1 MLSDAT
7 LNKVRSRLEGL
18 YGEQAA
24 ARVMNQLKRL
34 VRQHLQL
41 RRKHQS
47 KPSWDASD
55 ILLIS
60 YGDSIQAP
68 GVTPLQALADFAERR
83 LKGVVSI
90 IHLLPFFPYSS
101 DDGFSVVDFR
111 AVSPDLGHWRDVAAL
126 NEHFDLMFDLVLNH
140 MSRENLWF
148 VDFIDNEPPG
158 RDYFI
163 ELDPTTNVSM
173 VVRPRSTPLLTPVMT
188 RDGQKHVWTTFSH
201 DQVDL
206 DYRNPDVLME
216 FVDILLYYIRR
227 GARVVRLDAVG
238 FLWKELGTNCIHLPQ
253 THEIVKL
260 MRDLLEDLEP
270 GCVLLTETNVPH
282 KENVSYFG
290 DGDEAH
296 MVYQFSLPP
305 LILHAIHRQTTRY
318 LTPWALGLGNTPL
331 PPSCTYL
338 NFTASH
344 DGIGVRPLE
353 GLVPKQEIDLLVESI
368 RARGGY
374 LSVKTDRDGGESPYE
389 LNISYYDA
397 FRDPNN
403 DDDSV
408 QIAQFLLSQTVPL
421 SLQGVPAV
429 YINAITAAFNDRIGV
444 ERSGMTRRINRRKWD
459 QAELERLLDNP
470 ASAAGRVFPEYVRR
484 LRIRREIAALHPD
497 VPQTILPLQDGL
509 FGVIRDGGDPETY
522 LAALYNFT
530 SSARVVGLDS
540 LHERFPKARWRDR
553 LGDTLVNDTDNALLI
568 PPYSG
573 AWLSPTG
580 TETATGSAVT
590 NEA

>member
-1 MLSDAT
+1 
-7 LNKVRSRLEGL
+7 
-18 YGEQAA
+18 
-24 ARVMNQLKRL
+24 
-34 VRQHLQL
+34 
-41 RRKHQS
+41 
-47 KPSWDASD
+47 
-55 ILLIS
+55 
-60 YGDSIQAP
+60 
-68 GVTPLQALADFAERR
+68 
-83 LKGVVSI
+83 
-90 IHLLPFFPYSS
+90 
-101 DDGFSVVDFR
+101 
-111 AVSPDLGHWRDVAAL
+111 
-126 NEHFDLMFDLVLNH
+126 
-140 MSRENLWF
+140 
-148 VDFIDNEPPG
+148 
-158 RDYFI
+158 
-163 ELDPTTNVSM
+163 
-173 VVRPRSTPLLTPVMT
+173 MT
-188 RDGQKHVWTTFSH
+188 REGQKHVWTTFSH

-216 FVDILLYYIRR
+216 FIDILLYYIRR

-238 FLWKELGTNCIHLPQ
+238 FLWKEAGTRCIHLPQ

-260 MRDLLEDLEP
+260 MRDLLDELEP

-282 KENVSYFG
+282 EENISYFG

-331 PPSCTYL
+331 PPKCTYL

-353 GLVPKQEIDLLVESI
+353 GLIPKEEVAELIDAI

-403 DDDSV
+403 DDDRV

-421 SLQGVPAV
+421 SLQGVPAI

-459 QAELERLLDNP
+459 QSELEHLLDNP
-470 ASAAGRVFPEYVRR
+470 ESAAGRVFPEYVRR
-484 LRIRREIAALHPD
+484 LRIRREIPALHPE

-509 FGVIRDGGDPETY
+509 FGVVRDGGEPASY

-530 SSARVVGLDS
+530 DRPRLVGLDT
-540 LHERFPKARWRDR
+540 LHERFPESHWQDL
-553 LGDTLVNDTDNALLI
+553 LGDTLVNDTDSAIALA
-568 PPYSG
+568 PYSG
-573 AWLSPTG
+573 AWLAPSL
-580 TETATGSAVT
+580 
-590 NEA
+590 